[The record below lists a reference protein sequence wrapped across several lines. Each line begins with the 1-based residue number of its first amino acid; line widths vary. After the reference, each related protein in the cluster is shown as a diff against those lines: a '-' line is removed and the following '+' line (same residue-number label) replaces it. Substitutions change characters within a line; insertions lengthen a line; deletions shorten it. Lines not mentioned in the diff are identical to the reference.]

1 MFPSI
6 TLDRVAAKTPGD
18 RVLFENLTVTLG
30 PERVGLVGRNGSGK
44 STLLRL
50 IAGQGEPSSGAITV
64 HGRIGELAQRWPDD
78 TITLAAALGVADGL
92 ARLERLSCG
101 AGSDQDIAEADWTL
115 EHRIAETLA
124 KVDLPERDLART
136 LRGFSGGERTRI
148 AIARLWLEA
157 PDILLLDEPTNN
169 LDAPGRAA
177 ILALIDDWRGAA
189 FVASHDRDL
198 LEHVDRIIELTP
210 VGVTIFGGGWSAF
223 AAARERHGRLD
234 VLVNN
239 AGIAL
244 RRPTAELSRADWDK
258 VVAVN
263 LTGVFLCAQA
273 AARIMIAD
281 ARAGRIVNTASIMGL
296 SGGGLY
302 PNISYQ
308 ATKGAVVNLT
318 RALAVEWAGHGIRV
332 NAVAPTWVRTELT
345 KALFE
350 TPELL
355 ARMQAVSPLGRFP
368 EPADVASAMLFLAS
382 GASSFVTGHVLAV
395 DSGFLAQ

>member
-1 MFPSI
+1 MAMQGK
-6 TLDRVAAKTPGD
+6 VAI
-18 RVLFENLTVTLG
+18 VTG
-30 PERVGLVGRNGSGK
+30 SSVGVGRA
-44 STLLRL
+44 TAVLLASKGCKVVVNCSR
-50 IAGQGEPSSGAITV
+50 TV
-64 HGRIGELAQRWPDD
+64 ME
-78 TITLAAALGVADGL
+78 
-92 ARLERLSCG
+92 
-101 AGSDQDIAEADWTL
+101 AEAT
-115 EHRIAETLA
+115 A
-124 KVDLPERDLART
+124 
-136 LRGFSGGERTRI
+136 GMC
-148 AIARLWLEA
+148 
-157 PDILLLDEPTNN
+157 
-169 LDAPGRAA
+169 RAA
-177 ILALIDDWRGAA
+177 GADA
-189 FVASHDRDL
+189 FVVPADISQDAECRRLVAS
-198 LEHVDRIIELTP
+198 
-210 VGVTIFGGGWSAF
+210 GVEKF
-223 AAARERHGRLD
+223 GRLD

-244 RRPTAELSRADWDK
+244 RRPTAELARADWDK

-368 EPADVASAMLFLAS
+368 EPADIAAAMLFLAS

>member
-1 MFPSI
+1 MASLPDPS
-6 TLDRVAAKTPGD
+6 R
-18 RVLFENLTVTLG
+18 
-30 PERVGLVGRNGSGK
+30 
-44 STLLRL
+44 LLRL
-50 IAGQGEPSSGAITV
+50 DGEVAIVTGGARGIGAATAELMAAAGAIV
-64 HGRIGELAQRWPDD
+64 VVADRDEAE
-78 TITLAAALGVADGL
+78 AAALAATISARGQAAHALAIDVTDEASVA
-92 ARLERLSCG
+92 A
-101 AGSDQDIAEADWTL
+101 
-115 EHRIAETLA
+115 
-124 KVDLPERDLART
+124 
-136 LRGFSGGERTRI
+136 
-148 AIARLWLEA
+148 
-157 PDILLLDEPTNN
+157 
-169 LDAPGRAA
+169 
-177 ILALIDDWRGAA
+177 
-189 FVASHDRDL
+189 
-198 LEHVDRIIELTP
+198 
-210 VGVTIFGGGWSAF
+210 AF
-223 AAARERHGRLD
+223 AAARAAHGRLD
-234 VLVNN
+234 ILVNN

-244 RRPTAELSRADWDK
+244 RRPTAELTRADWDK

-368 EPADVASAMLFLAS
+368 EPADVAAAMLFLAS